1 MKAEAPVD
9 SRSFLSVCMSPTLQK
24 ILCFDEVMMDRV
36 NRTAKHRLDVAGKGV
51 NITRVLTQ
59 LGKKA
64 LHLTQLGGRLRPLFL
79 DLCAA
84 EALPLHWV
92 ESSSPI
98 RFCYTLI
105 TGPSRDSPG
114 TITELVEEASPVEP
128 GTEDRLTEA
137 YRRVLPDHSV
147 VIIAGSKAAG
157 FSDALVPRMVREAKA
172 LGRMVIL
179 DIRGPD
185 LLNSLKFCPDVIK
198 PNLLE
203 FAQTFA
209 PELVAKNALTGDP
222 VMMKNRIRE
231 ICRDL
236 CGEYRTRIV
245 LTRGEEALW
254 YADLRGFSEF
264 TPKPVKPVNT
274 TGSGDA
280 FTAGFAAALEEGASP
295 EEAVALGIRC
305 GGLNAGLLQVGT
317 IR

>member
-1 MKAEAPVD
+1 MD
-9 SRSFLSVCMSPTLQK
+9 SQSFLSVCMSPTLQK

-64 LHLTQLGGRLRPLFL
+64 LHLTQLGGQLRPLFL
-79 DLCAA
+79 ELCAA
-84 EALPLHWV
+84 EALALRWV
-92 ESSSPI
+92 ESSAPI

-105 TGPSRDSPG
+105 TGSAGDSPG
-114 TITELVEEASPVEP
+114 TITELVEESSPVEP
-128 GTEDRLTEA
+128 GTEDRLMEA
-137 YRRVLPDHSV
+137 YRRALPDHGV

-157 FSDALVPRMVREAKA
+157 YSDALVPRMVREAKA

-179 DIRGPD
+179 DLRGPD
-185 LLNSLKFCPDVIK
+185 LLNSLEFRPDVVK

-209 PELVAKNALTGDP
+209 PELMVKNTLAGDP
-222 VMMKNRIRE
+222 AALKDRTRE

-236 CGEYRTRIV
+236 CEAYGVRIV
-245 LTRGEEALW
+245 LTRGGESLW
-254 YADLRGFSEF
+254 YADPRGFSEF
-264 TPKPVKPVNT
+264 RPEPVKPVNT

-280 FTAGFAAALEEGASP
+280 FTAGFAAALGEGASP